1 MKKIF
6 LLVAF
11 ALTVS
16 VANAWHK
23 NCNAGTVA
31 LAMKHLTPEAK
42 SVADKYLGAAYED
55 DCGYIYTLERK
66 KKANSTKEIHYLH
79 LDKNFQPLSVEGD
92 DALVAI
98 EKALDVLRTR
108 KSHSDAEVKA
118 ALRYVINLMCDIHNF
133 SNIRIENIPH
143 SQADFSFKRQKSE
156 YKPNEY
162 TTYQWSTFWLKLSNS
177 LGIFHADLW
186 AEDMELC
193 HGSKYAEFTKGT
205 LRDWAADNGAKAAAY
220 LAKISPDSVITL
232 REYLEMDFANYD
244 MVARAGFRL
253 AALLNET
260 IK

>member
-6 LLVAF
+6 LLMAF

-23 NCNAGTVA
+23 NCDAGVVA
-31 LAMKHLTPEAK
+31 LAVKHLTPEAK
-42 SVADKYLGAAYED
+42 SVVNKYLGAAYED
-55 DCGYIYTLERK
+55 DVRQLYYLEWK
-66 KKANSTKEIHYLH
+66 KRAKHTKEIHYVH
-79 LDKNFQPLSVEGD
+79 LDENFQPLNVEGD

-98 EKALDVLRTR
+98 EKALEVLRNR
-108 KSHSDAEVKA
+108 KSHYDAEVKT
-118 ALRYVINLMCDIHNF
+118 ALRYVINLICDIHDF
-133 SNIRIENIPH
+133 SKFRIENIAH
-143 SQADFSFKRQKSE
+143 SQDDFSFKRQKSE

-162 TTYQWSTFWLKLSNS
+162 ITYQWATFWQKMSNS
-177 LGIFHADLW
+177 LAIFHASLW

-193 HGSKYAEFTKGT
+193 HGANYAEFTKGT
-205 LRDWAADNGAKAAAY
+205 LRDWTADNGAKAAEY

-232 REYLEMDFANYD
+232 RDYLEMDFANYD
-244 MVARAGFRL
+244 MAARAGFRL